1 MPSLGNLWY
10 ALGVKDN
17 TDADLDKIERKLQ
30 QRLSNVG
37 VSIDPSK
44 IRQSI
49 EAALA
54 APFNASVSLNSL
66 RADLDSIFLNKTYGV
81 NAEVIASKL
90 HDSIKTALAA
100 YSGDGINVL
109 PKKKELRKAVSDA
122 LVAAGFEI
130 KIDKVKGLTA
140 TLNTALG
147 TAHTLNVSVD
157 PNKLAKSIERAA
169 KSYSGKDISVEVK
182 EKALKDSIRAALS
195 AERFP
200 IRVIVDKAEA
210 QDAVRQALQAAG
222 LQSSGFTASD
232 KRAWDAQ
239 SRRMEAQARAA
250 AATALAQ
257 RRLAGAHTAAAR
269 ATDSHIQSSISLG
282 SAMRGNIRIAG
293 ELGPML
299 ASAYSVVALKNFMQ
313 KVVEIGG
320 ELEQQKL
327 AMKAILGDEGMANT
341 ISQQI
346 NTLAVKSPFGVM
358 ELNQY
363 AKQLTAFQ
371 IPYNELFDT
380 MKRMADISAATGT
393 DMGRIILAFGQIRS
407 ATVLK
412 GTEARQLTEANIP
425 IFQMLSDYYTK
436 LEGQMVSVGDVMD
449 RMSKKEIPFQDVKNV
464 LWELTDAGGKF
475 YNMQE
480 ELSESV
486 KAKWKN
492 LADAVD
498 LMFADMANSLD
509 GPLKSLAEILTELTQ
524 HWATLAWAVA
534 SASAAFGAGKAI
546 NAIFARSLDATG
558 KSALSAA
565 AHTALLERRNLNL
578 AKVYRTLTAEE
589 QNVLST
595 RMTYWWSQKRML
607 DSLTSTQFQQL
618 ALSGQISKAE
628 WERMIA
634 LGKLNDA
641 QKAVLANNGILTQ
654 AEINN
659 IRVLG
664 RWRGAFLGV
673 GNALRSVGRAM
684 VTLVTNPMTLAMAAI
699 AGITALWQR
708 NSEEA
713 EKAGQAGEDAM
724 TAYAESAKNLEAT
737 LKSLPQY
744 SESMTDVELQS
755 GIEKATQAIK
765 DYSATAE
772 RDLLDCLINQQGEAA
787 SLAEQYQNLIG
798 KLRELQGASK
808 QGIDS
813 GFGKIL
819 NDSINDADKGFFSWF
834 RENLLT
840 DKDDYV
846 NAFADLKSDMA
857 EFAKILGKTADLSK
871 FVEKAKEVDDTF
883 RAVAENLRTDEQR
896 FMELL
901 LNKDMYGGTIEQA
914 GEVLD
919 HRTRMMVE
927 YYRDAADG
935 QFDELVSE
943 FGKVMQKQLVNA
955 AAEGITPDNATNEV
969 KRNLVAWFIK
979 TTDGLPEIAKRRLQG
994 IFEDIW
1000 KVDVDDGR
1008 AHQAVIDAFG
1018 KKFESLA
1025 PLMVKKIKSGA
1036 QFADFSFMDRSSAE
1050 RMVTIAANEVM
1061 AQMPQFRAQIQKYL
1075 DDNEFEAKVIV
1086 DWSTLNKDGDLKK
1099 MLWSSDAENLM
1110 AVGPEKV
1117 FDQMSAGAKSTRD
1130 IQDNY
1135 IKEGKDIKE
1144 RIKAAKAN
1152 NAAAMELEWL
1162 NTEWNLHAE
1171 SYRRA
1176 HFGDLEEA
1184 IKKDGK
1190 RDGGSQPDAL
1200 AEELKAK
1207 FKDLKDAW
1215 AMYKNWQKSV
1225 GDDAAFDT
1233 VANSGLFKYI
1243 DLDEIPRSVE
1253 AYDEAIRALQKQLED
1268 AGVKGIPARES
1279 LLNEIIKTL
1288 FDVRKSVVEEQLK
1301 LALDKVTK
1309 EAEKQLADWNLFD
1322 KIRRATGNQN
1332 LAISVAFGLNA
1343 DATTDY
1349 PALVK
1354 KQFDAVYKAAQS
1366 VNKDLKDATFD
1377 SLTPQQVE
1385 ALPTELQK
1393 AWEDATKKL
1402 QQYAQQQK
1410 EAVADILN
1418 EYQSLQDKIDAINA
1432 KRKLAL
1438 ETINAKNEQGN
1449 YILSPEERDKR
1460 SMIVN
1465 TQADYDIFTKSNDYL
1480 RFFNDI
1486 YGLTMD
1492 EANRIGDLIQL
1503 NLNQKL
1509 QAGLITIY
1517 DYEKEMEKVR
1527 KQLESLRNVKS
1538 DAMTFLTGGVKGLN
1552 QKKLQKEEGRLA
1564 NDDGYNKALKD
1575 QIAAQNALDKA
1586 KESGNKEA
1594 IKAAQAQL
1602 EAANASVKTYTALRD
1617 KIIKNQADWQNA
1629 LDVANI
1635 AANIAGGISDAFYAI
1650 SDIAASFGV
1659 DTDSGAWL
1667 DIGAA
1672 VDTLTA
1678 VTGGVSQI
1686 LGSLMQGDIGG
1697 AVGGVFKTI
1706 ATPFTIWGE
1715 LHDKKLNK
1723 LIERS
1728 KEAAQIMQNQYDILE
1743 KQMANFLGNAAAM
1756 DTGVLGGGYGKQRQ
1770 LMQGQLAELEK
1781 QRQAEIDKKKT
1792 DNSVVEDY
1800 NKQIEEMKISIRDF
1814 AIEAANTIY
1823 GIDLNGWAQQLGDA
1837 LTDAFAKGEDA
1848 AEAFDKTVGDIMRD
1862 VTSKMISQDIL
1873 APMFG
1878 DLRNYL
1884 FGENGMSGAFG
1895 ADFQLSPDEAAKMKE
1910 YMDRIK
1916 NQGIPAAQELYDAI
1930 NEATGGILDDTSAKS
1945 GLSAGIQ
1952 SVTEDTADLLASYLN
1967 SIRADVSLQVREY
1980 LPKLLE
1986 AMPLMNTIAQSQL
1999 DTQRQIAENT
2009 LRNAVAA
2016 EAIMKS
2022 NDDIS
2027 RLLNRVTQGVAK
2039 FSIQ

>member
-81 NAEVIASKL
+81 NAEVIASRL

-122 LVAAGFEI
+122 LLAVGFEI
-130 KIDKVKGLTA
+130 KIDKVKGLAA

-498 LMFADMANSLD
+498 LMFADMANSLN

-589 QNVLST
+589 QNTLST

-607 DSLTSTQFQQL
+607 DSLTNSQFGHL
-618 ALSGQISKAE
+618 VATRQIAKAE

-634 LGKLNDA
+634 LGRLDTV
-641 QKAVLANNGILTQ
+641 QKSILVNNGILTKD
-654 AEINN
+654 EINN

-684 VTLVTNPMTLAMAAI
+684 ATLVTNPMTLAMAAI

-713 EKAGQAGEDAM
+713 EKAKQAGEDAM

-744 SESMTDVELQS
+744 YDGMKEVDLQS

-787 SLAEQYQNLIG
+787 SLAEQYKNLID
-798 KLRELQGASK
+798 KLRQLQEASK
-808 QGIDS
+808 QGVDS
-813 GFGKIL
+813 GLGKIL
-819 NDSINDADKGFFSWF
+819 NEAIAKVGNGLFEDNF
-834 RENLLT
+834 LT
-840 DKDDYV
+840 DKDDFMNVFSKQKTVISEY
-846 NAFADLKSDMA
+846 AKSMGRTGIL
-857 EFAKILGKTADLSK
+857 AKFIN
-871 FVEKAKEVDDTF
+871 KAKELDENF
-883 RAVAENLRTDEQR
+883 RKMANVLATDEQR
-896 FMELL
+896 LMELL
-901 LNKDMYGGTIEQA
+901 TNQDLYPGTITAAERAVGQT
-914 GEVLD
+914 GLKFQ
-919 HRTRMMVE
+919 E
-927 YYRDAADG
+927 YADM
-935 QFDELVSE
+935 DWRVSNELESE
-943 FGKVMQKQLVNA
+943 FRKVVAKQITDM
-955 AAEGITPDNATNEV
+955 AAEGITPENASPQI
-969 KRNLVAWFIK
+969 KIKLVEWFIK
-979 TTDGLPEIAKRRLQG
+979 STEGLPEYMKRRLKP
-994 IFEDIW
+994 IFEEAFNVDI
-1000 KVDVDDGR
+1000 DDGM
-1008 AHQAVIDAFG
+1008 AQKAVIDAFG
-1018 KKFESLA
+1018 KIIEAANPELA
-1025 PLMVKKIKSGA
+1025 SKLKAGLKLGDMEMIDYSGA
-1036 QFADFSFMDRSSAE
+1036 TFMVLD
-1050 RMVTIAANEVM
+1050 AANKVM
-1061 AQMPQFRAQIQKYL
+1061 AEMPQFRSQIQQYL
-1075 DDNEFEAKVIV
+1075 DDHQFMANIIV
-1086 DWSTLNKDGDLKK
+1086 DWSTLNQDGDLKK

-1117 FDQMSAGAKSTRD
+1117 FDQMSARAKSTRD

-1152 NAAAMELEWL
+1152 NAAAKELERL

-1279 LLNEIIKTL
+1279 LLNEMIKTL
-1288 FDVRKSVVEEQLK
+1288 FDVRKPVVDEQLK

-1743 KQMANFLGNAAAM
+1743 KQMANFLGNAANM
-1756 DTGVLGGGYGKQRQ
+1756 NTGVLGGGYGKQRQ

-1792 DNSVVEDY
+1792 DDSVVEDY
-1800 NKQIEEMKISIRDF
+1800 DKQIEEMKISIRDF
-1814 AIEAANTIY
+1814 AVEAANAIY
-1823 GIDLNGWAQQLGDA
+1823 GIDLNGWAEQLGDA

-1862 VTSKMISQDIL
+1862 VASKMISQDIL

>member
-122 LVAAGFEI
+122 LVSAGFEI

-140 TLNTALG
+140 TLDTALG

-182 EKALKDSIRAALS
+182 GKALKDSIRAALS

-425 IFQMLSDYYTK
+425 IFQMLSDYYNK

-492 LADAVD
+492 FADAVD

-509 GPLKSLAEILTELTQ
+509 GPLKSLAEVLTELTQ

-589 QNVLST
+589 QNTLST

-607 DSLTSTQFQQL
+607 DSLTNSQFGHL
-618 ALSGQISKAE
+618 VATRQITKAE

-634 LGKLNDA
+634 LGRLDTV
-641 QKAVLANNGILTQ
+641 QKSILVNNGILTKD
-654 AEINN
+654 EINN

-684 VTLVTNPMTLAMAAI
+684 ATLVTNPMTLAMAAI

-713 EKAGQAGEDAM
+713 EKAEQAGKDAM

-744 SESMTDVELQS
+744 YDGMKEVDLQS
-755 GIEKATQAIK
+755 GIEKATQVIK

-787 SLAEQYQNLIG
+787 SLAEQYQNLID
-798 KLRELQGASK
+798 KLRQLQEASK
-808 QGIDS
+808 QGVDS

-857 EFAKILGKTADLSK
+857 EFAKTLGKTADLSK

-955 AAEGITPDNATNEV
+955 AAEGITPDNATGEV

-1025 PLMVKKIKSGA
+1025 PLMAKKIKSGA

-1075 DDNEFEAKVIV
+1075 DDNEFEAKVV
-1086 DWSTLNKDGDLKK
+1086 MQWGRQNKDGELKK

-1110 AVGPEKV
+1110 AVGPENV

-1152 NAAAMELEWL
+1152 NAAAMELERL

-1279 LLNEIIKTL
+1279 LLNEMIKTL
-1288 FDVRKSVVEEQLK
+1288 YDVRKPVVDEQLK

-1322 KIRRATGNQN
+1322 KIRRATGNQQ
-1332 LAISVAFGLNA
+1332 LAMNIAFGMGVGGE
-1343 DATTDY
+1343 TDY
-1349 PALVK
+1349 VKMVK
-1354 KQFDAVYKAAQS
+1354 KQFEAVAKAEKS
-1366 VNKDLKDATFD
+1366 TLTFD
-1377 SLTPQQVE
+1377 TATPNSLDKAPKEVK
-1385 ALPTELQK
+1385 K
-1393 AWEDATKKL
+1393 AWEKAYGL
-1402 QQYAQQQK
+1402 IQK
-1410 EAVADILN
+1410 YRDKEREDVA
-1418 EYQSLQDKIDAINA
+1418 EMVEQYQSTQEEIIAMTAEAEDKKRKIRKSKDLTPIEKEQITAKIDADLNYEIFRKSGEYLNFFNA
-1432 KRKLAL
+1432 
-1438 ETINAKNEQGN
+1438 
-1449 YILSPEERDKR
+1449 ILS
-1460 SMIVN
+1460 M
-1465 TQADYDIFTKSNDYL
+1465 T
-1480 RFFNDI
+1480 
-1486 YGLTMD
+1486 GD
-1492 EANRIGDLIQL
+1492 EAEKVG
-1503 NLNQKL
+1503 QKIKDAL
-1509 QAGLITIY
+1509 DDKLKSGAISAK
-1517 DYEKEMEKVR
+1517 DYCEEMER
-1527 KQLESLRNVKS
+1527 IEKQLDKIRQKQKG
-1538 DAMTFLTGGVKGLN
+1538 FGGLGSFVKGG
-1552 QKKLQKEEGRLA
+1552 LQQMF
-1564 NDDGYNKALKD
+1564 KD
-1575 QIAAQNALDKA
+1575 QFDQAQDDFNAATQNYDKA
-1586 KESGNKEA
+1586 KQQFDLFSKEGNEA
-1594 IKAAQAQL
+1594 GKKQAQSAMGSASAMKKGAS
-1602 EAANASVKTYTALRD
+1602 AAMQGARGALSTVA
-1617 KIIKNQADWQNA
+1617 IIDTIVHGINDTVQGIKGSFDLIAEMAD
-1629 LDVANI
+1629 
-1635 AANIAGGISDAFYAI
+1635 
-1650 SDIAASFGV
+1650 SFGV
-1659 DTDSGAWL
+1659 DTSADTGWGTAGAVLEAFSEASQHATDAWDSLKSGN
-1667 DIGAA
+1667 
-1672 VDTLTA
+1672 
-1678 VTGGVSQI
+1678 
-1686 LGSLMQGDIGG
+1686 
-1697 AVGGVFKTI
+1697 VGGVIKGVVGSVTSW
-1706 ATPFTIWGE
+1706 FTVFNRW
-1715 LHDKKLNK
+1715 HDAKLQK
-1723 LIERS
+1723 QIERS

-1743 KQMANFLGNAAAM
+1743 KQMANFLGNAANM
-1756 DTGVLGGGYGKQRQ
+1756 NTGVLGGGYGKQRE

-1814 AIEAANTIY
+1814 AIEAANAIY
-1823 GIDLNGWAQQLGDA
+1823 GIDLNGWAEQLGDA

-1848 AEAFDKTVGDIMRD
+1848 AEAFDKKVGDIMRD
-1862 VTSKMISQDIL
+1862 VASKMISQDIL

-2016 EAIMKS
+2016 EEIARS

-2039 FSIQ
+2039 FNIQ